1 MGHNFSTHSI
11 DLPHKRISRLRI
23 LHIIDHIYPILG
35 YQETFLAKA
44 HGITNETLVITS
56 DRYTKSIYD
65 PNKHLL
71 GKQIVGA
78 GLFTEEGLNVLRLPT
93 IVNLDFLNNPWLIG
107 LEKAVTNFKPDVI
120 IVHGIINITSIR
132 LAMLKHKL
140 IHSKLIFDDH
150 MTFHN
155 TRGGLYRW
163 LYSLFRLLA
172 MPIILKSSD
181 HFIAVTEE
189 TKSFMRHGYGI
200 PLNKIEV
207 IPLGVDTDQFRRN
220 PIAREQLRSI
230 YGIEASDVVFIY
242 VGKVIPTKGVH
253 ILVDAALR
261 LMNNNLSIKVVIV
274 GGASKPYE
282 AFLKRKVNSS
292 KFMKHFIFISAKPNE
307 ELCKYYSIADVGV
320 WPLQCSITMNEA
332 MSCGLPII
340 ISDASG
346 VPEIVSE
353 ETGFIYKNGD
363 IDELVNKMALF
374 MNPTLREQMG
384 SNARIFAKKKDW
396 KFIADRFLEIVGI
409 YPK

>member
-1 MGHNFSTHSI
+1 
-11 DLPHKRISRLRI
+11 
-23 LHIIDHIYPILG
+23 
-35 YQETFLAKA
+35 
-44 HGITNETLVITS
+44 
-56 DRYTKSIYD
+56 
-65 PNKHLL
+65 
-71 GKQIVGA
+71 
-78 GLFTEEGLNVLRLPT
+78 
-93 IVNLDFLNNPWLIG
+93 
-107 LEKAVTNFKPDVI
+107 
-120 IVHGIINITSIR
+120 
-132 LAMLKHKL
+132 
-140 IHSKLIFDDH
+140 
-150 MTFHN
+150 
-155 TRGGLYRW
+155 
-163 LYSLFRLLA
+163 
-172 MPIILKSSD
+172 
-181 HFIAVTEE
+181 
-189 TKSFMRHGYGI
+189 MRHGYGI